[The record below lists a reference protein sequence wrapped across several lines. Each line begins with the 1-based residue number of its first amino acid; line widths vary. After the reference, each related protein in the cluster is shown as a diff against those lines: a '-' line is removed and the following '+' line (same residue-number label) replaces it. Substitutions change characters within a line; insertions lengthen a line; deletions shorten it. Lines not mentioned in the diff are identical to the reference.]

1 MFHVGSLNPPALPG
15 KCQGAGVRVGFGG
28 SAGERRV
35 VLLKRKWG
43 GLGAGQ
49 ARAGVTAQLSLK
61 PGEEPTQVS
70 TFETGSFP

>member
-1 MFHVGSLNPPALPG
+1 M
-15 KCQGAGVRVGFGG
+15 RVGFGG

-43 GLGAGQ
+43 VQGAGQ